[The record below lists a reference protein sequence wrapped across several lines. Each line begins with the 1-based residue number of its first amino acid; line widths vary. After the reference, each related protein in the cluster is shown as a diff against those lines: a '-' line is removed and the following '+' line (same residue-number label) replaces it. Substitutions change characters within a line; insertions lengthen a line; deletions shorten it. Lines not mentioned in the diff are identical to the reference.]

1 MNDNENAEISLTQG
15 TSQNSP
21 SYSPG
26 SEVFSN
32 SSNDYRPKSTIP
44 FRDIK
49 KFSGT
54 ANTETI
60 QDFLFRFEH
69 TSRLNNYSEVDQ
81 MNIIP
86 MLLEGPAL
94 SVYRNLSVSQ
104 LSSPSSILNA
114 LVQRFDPTA
123 LRQGKKTKVYSTHM
137 TDDEDLETFI
147 ENLLENA
154 KNCQLSENETM
165 GIFMTNVAPK
175 IKKVL
180 IMNQPTSLSAA
191 LSLARLKAV
200 AIDSCQNK
208 TKSKDSKSEDIT
220 EIKERLDSLIKS
232 KNDDSNPNKV
242 HALQSYSSGSE
253 DAIKK
258 LEHDM
263 NEKFTNL
270 LEEFRAYKNN
280 NNNMNYSRRR
290 NYPNQGINGP
300 NQYQGNSN
308 KNNSFRN
315 HAINNKFPPNHRNA
329 QAINHRN
336 PTTRDIRTRESQ
348 IVCSFCGKAG
358 HHAFACFA
366 RNRANNIQRYPV
378 QRTFN
383 PNDRFQKPNNGGNT
397 PNSHEGWASFS
408 NESSNTPRFNK
419 INTISVMN
427 TKDNLL
433 LAIEILSPIVIKDAN
448 ALCDSGA
455 AISVINSKKFPQLR
469 KFLNN
474 KNKGDS
480 IISVTG
486 QEETIEGTLNI
497 ELWNP
502 NSEGTTYEHEF
513 HYANVGNESII
524 LGRDFL

>member
-1 MNDNENAEISLTQG
+1 MLTRSKHKTMNDNENAEISLTQG

-94 SVYRNLSVSQ
+94 SVYRNLSASQ
-104 LSSPSSILNA
+104 LASPSSILNA
-114 LVQRFDPTA
+114 LVQRFDPMA
-123 LRQGKKTKVYSTHM
+123 LRQGKKMKVYSTYM
-137 TDDEDLETFI
+137 TDDEDLETVI

-180 IMNQPTSLSAA
+180 IMNQPTSLSTA

-232 KNDDSNPNKV
+232 KNDDSNPNN
-242 HALQSYSSGSE
+242 ALQSYSSGSE

-280 NNNMNYSRRR
+280 NMNHSRGR
-290 NYPNQGINGP
+290 NYPNQGTNGP
-300 NQYQGNSN
+300 SQHQGNPNRNDSFEN
-308 KNNSFRN
+308 DDGNNR
-315 HAINNKFPPNHRNA
+315 FPPN
-329 QAINHRN
+329 QGN
-336 PTTRDIRTRESQ
+336 PTTRDVRTTESQ
-348 IVCSFCGKAG
+348 IVCNFCGKTG
-358 HHAFACFA
+358 HHAFACFD
-366 RNRANNIQRYPV
+366 RNRANNRQQYPV
-378 QRTFN
+378 KRTSN
-383 PNDRFQKPNNGGNT
+383 PNDGFQRPNN
-397 PNSHEGWASFS
+397 S
-408 NESSNTPRFNK
+408 R
-419 INTISVMN
+419 
-427 TKDNLL
+427 
-433 LAIEILSPIVIKDAN
+433 
-448 ALCDSGA
+448 
-455 AISVINSKKFPQLR
+455 
-469 KFLNN
+469 
-474 KNKGDS
+474 
-480 IISVTG
+480 
-486 QEETIEGTLNI
+486 
-497 ELWNP
+497 
-502 NSEGTTYEHEF
+502 TT
-513 HYANVGNESII
+513 
-524 LGRDFL
+524 